1 MLSWYRRLRTKRTIH
16 PVMPEVA
23 ARPEP
28 LREFVYLDEV
38 SLRSLLS
45 SQAGGV
51 TDTTSEQ
58 KVAADLGE
66 LQAKLGSDALVG
78 KAEISSRFQTSNSST
93 LQTLRKATVQSWFRE
108 FYNKPGLR
116 MMELIDKVDA
126 FVDLDDLKRCEK
138 ASIAVKS
145 DELKRGFLAEFRV
158 NLSADKVFHV
168 DTLVSEFV
176 GMAKDFP
183 RMFEAGNTVV
193 DMGEMEAIGK
203 LLQRLLTGLIP
214 IRGVAVDYCV
224 IDIGGTEYVV
234 HKKAMENLDVDTKP
248 LVIVG
253 VTEHLAY
260 WKDIRRVL
268 FSEAEFTILC
278 RFSKTGLQESWLPVK
293 LADLMRDFAPDI
305 ADQLNSASRMTF
317 DRAPAIRNESNSER
331 DFGVALHQYA
341 SNLLVTLQK
350 TVEDVNFDAISD
362 MIVSLKQRGGT
373 VSGQRSAFA
382 VIRAKVAAMVGQDV
396 DAEIDAGLR
405 EAARNA
411 SGLSLFPSQA
421 KAMGTPSD
429 RTTAPTLSASDE
441 RLLDVEI
448 VAMYW

>member
-1 MLSWYRRLRTKRTIH
+1 MLSWYRRLRRKRTIH
-16 PVMPEVA
+16 PVEPEVA
-23 ARPEP
+23 VRPEP

-58 KVAADLGE
+58 KVATDLGE
-66 LQAKLGSDALVG
+66 LQAKLASDAVIG

-116 MMELIDKVDA
+116 MIERIDDVAA
-126 FVDLDDLKRCEK
+126 FADLEDVQRCKK
-138 ASIAVKS
+138 ASAAIRS
-145 DELKRGFLAEFRV
+145 DRLQRGILAEFKV
-158 NLSADKVFHV
+158 KLSADKVFHI

-176 GMAKDFP
+176 GMAKDYP
-183 RMFEAGNTVV
+183 RIFEAGKTVV
-193 DMGEMEAIGK
+193 DMGEIEAIGK
-203 LLQRLLTGLIP
+203 LLQRLLAGLIP
-214 IRGVAVDYCV
+214 IRGEAVDYCV
-224 IDIGGTEYVV
+224 IDIEGIDYVV
-234 HKKAMENLDVDTKP
+234 HKKAVADLDVDTKP

-278 RFSKTGLQESWLPVK
+278 RFSKNGLQESWLPVK
-293 LADLMRDFAPDI
+293 LADLMKDFAPDI
-305 ADQLNSASRMTF
+305 ADQINSASLMSF
-317 DRAPAIRNESNSER
+317 DRTPTIRKESMNEVR
-331 DFGVALHQYA
+331 LGLALHQYA
-341 SNLLVTLQK
+341 SDLLATFDK
-350 TVEDVNFDAISD
+350 SAEDVDFDTISG
-362 MIVSLKQRGGT
+362 MIGSLKERAET
-373 VSGQRSAFA
+373 VSGQRNAFA
-382 VIRAKVAAMVGQDV
+382 AIGAEISAMVGQKV
-396 DAEIDAGLR
+396 DAETDAGLK
-405 EAARNA
+405 ESARRM
-411 SGLSLFPSQA
+411 SGLSLFPSQT
-421 KAMGTPSD
+421 KAAVPLD
-429 RTTAPTLSASDE
+429 QVAAPKVLVPDE